1 MPVVAVVVLEMEVV
15 LVLLALAVVVLEVVM
30 EQDLLQLLTRDPVVV
45 AVEAV
50 IMLVEMV
57 DRV

>member
-1 MPVVAVVVLEMEVV
+1 MPVVVGVVLEMEVV
-15 LVLLALAVVVLEVVM
+15 LVLLVLAVVVLEVVM